1 MNPFTTPSRIF
12 VYDRPQDMRAGIDR
26 LSQVVVAEMRMGP
39 ADGSLYVFV
48 SRDRRTLKML
58 RFDSNAWCM
67 WQVRLATGRLRW
79 EWGEGGASREVARRD
94 LLLILEGLGG
104 CAPSATRAATR
115 VI

>member
-1 MNPFTTPSRIF
+1 MNPFTTPSQIF

-26 LSQVVVAEMRMGP
+26 LSQVVAAEMRMSP

-58 RFDSNAWCM
+58 RFEAGAWCM

-79 EWGEGGASREVARRD
+79 EWGAGGAPLEVARRD
-94 LLLILEGLGG
+94 LLWILEGLGG
-104 CAPSATRAATR
+104 AAPAATR
-115 VI
+115 PATLVI

>member
-1 MNPFTTPSRIF
+1 MNPFTTPASIF

-26 LSQVVVAEMRMGP
+26 LSQVVAAEMGASP

-58 RFDSNAWCM
+58 RSDSGAWCM

-79 EWGEGGASREVARRD
+79 EWGSGGASREVARRE
-94 LLLILEGLGG
+94 LLWLLEGATAG
-104 CAPSATRAATR
+104 APAATR
-115 VI
+115 PMRVI